1 MTMTT
6 RSHSAHRLTLA
17 LCTLLTSTLL
27 PALAL
32 AQTAPAASST
42 IPAAAT
48 SKTTAESE
56 AVKLSVFTVSEDK
69 DLGYESMQTTSGMRT
84 AQELR
89 NVANSISI
97 MNSQFIEDLGLTTME
112 EMSTW
117 MVSGESNPDPNA
129 LVQSRVILR
138 GVPNAY
144 ALRNGWIWYSPMD
157 AFSTEKVEELRGPN
171 AFLYG
176 EADVGGA
183 NNQITKRGLLSR
195 DLTRAKIMTGS
206 NNLLR
211 GELDFNR
218 RLINNKLAVRLAL
231 VNSHNDSWLN
241 NVRRDFSGI
250 YSAITYRPARQTM
263 ITVMAE
269 HDRTA
274 AVLSQGMMIDAFS
287 RPNTATLGAVGYVY
301 NTALGTGYRAQGRT
315 RHRLPRPRPRDQ
327 HRPRRRGRRSR
338 PHSQTHSDGSSSPV
352 RAGREGRSG
361 RLFQRRNTAPARLR
375 EAAFDGLF

>member
-1 MTMTT
+1 LVVAALAVM
-6 RSHSAHRLTLA
+6 LGTLYPLVIDA
-17 LCTLLTSTLL
+17 LGMGKISVGPPYFDAVFMPLMAPAVFLMGIGPLARWKNAEL
-27 PALAL
+27 PALAMRLRWAAAVAIAGALITGALLSPL
-32 AQTAPAASST
+32 AVGQTAPTTSLPTST
-42 IPAAAT
+42 SAGNSA
-48 SKTTAESE
+48 KMDE
-56 AVKLSVFTVSEDK
+56 AVTLSVFTVSEEK

-84 AQELR
+84 AQELK

-97 MNSQFIEDLGLTTME
+97 MNAQFIEDLGLTTME

-195 DLTRAKIMTGS
+195 DLTRAKIMAGS
-206 NNLLR
+206 DNLFR
-211 GELDFNR
+211 AEVDFNR
-218 RLINNKLAVRLAL
+218 RLIRDKLAVRLSA
-231 VNSHNDSWLN
+231 VNSHNDSWID
-241 NVRRDFSGI
+241 NVRRDFRGI
-250 YSAITYRPARQTM
+250 YSAITYRPTQQTL

-287 RPNTATLGAVGYVY
+287 RTATATLVM
-301 NTALGTGYRAQGRT
+301 TATSGMAIAHQ
-315 RHRLPRPRPRDQ
+315 PRKETCTP
-327 HRPRRRGRRSR
+327 
-338 PHSQTHSDGSSSPV
+338 T
-352 RAGREGRSG
+352 
-361 RLFQRRNTAPARLR
+361 
-375 EAAFDGLF
+375 